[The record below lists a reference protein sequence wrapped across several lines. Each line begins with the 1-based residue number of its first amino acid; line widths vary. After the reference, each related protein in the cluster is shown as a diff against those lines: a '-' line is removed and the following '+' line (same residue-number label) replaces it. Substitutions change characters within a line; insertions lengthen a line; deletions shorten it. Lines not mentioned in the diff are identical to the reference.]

1 MPMQETGI
9 RKAVWGTLAGL
20 GLQLALGAPFLVHH
34 PFSYLERAFEFSRVF
49 MYKWSVNW
57 QFLPETLF
65 LSKQFAV
72 LLLII
77 QLRLLWSLA
86 NYTWYVL
93 IDISSKRKDYKP
105 ELSSCAGL
113 KVWEVCMGLGS
124 HLLTSRKGMKTKM
137 LEMDSSRMTFCTSS
151 SCLTL

>member
-124 HLLTSRKGMKTKM
+124 HLLTSRKGMKRKM